1 LPLTNVDTALRD
13 IAAAIEIIERSTA
26 SMDCDDFR
34 EDPKTI
40 ATVERNLEAISE
52 AAIRLG
58 EDAEHRCPG
67 PPWRDIRGM
76 GNWLPKRHEWN
87 WLSAVWKMVRTD
99 LPTLKATVLRA
110 LDTPAGSSA
119 G

>member
-1 LPLTNVDTALRD
+1 MPLTNVDTALRD

-40 ATVERNLEAISE
+40 AAVERNLEAISE

-67 PPWRDIRGM
+67 PQWRDIRGM
-76 GNWLPKRHEWN
+76 AIGCRRGTSGTGWRPFGRSL
-87 WLSAVWKMVRTD
+87 RTD
-99 LPTLKATVLRA
+99 LPTLKATVLQT